1 MYKVPKEKI
10 KEFNKEDY
18 KSVDKFVKRLT
29 TTMKVILVPSF
40 IFSILL
46 YLFVFISLILMFKSF
61 TDEKSINI
69 VKELERNY
77 DKKFT
82 IVSEEL
88 IDDSDNGLYK
98 VSPKDNKDIVCNV
111 VKYFGE
117 VQEDYGKL
125 SVKYFIDKWD
135 NAEIKNAM
143 TIEESIENDRFFNKY
158 PIYTKYDIYIDI
170 EDYSQIEEAT
180 RKLYEIKQYI
190 EGNVGKYL
198 VYPRLRINEY
208 WSTVY
213 YEKDYNVDQY
223 IRYEKY
229 EYIDYLKRENK
240 DLSEIPIEEIE
251 NVYFPRSLKVIVN
264 GKNISIDSPEG
275 YENYTVAKYNAPE
288 GVYRI
293 DIRYILNNLDNVE
306 IIDNKAGKMKGFRYN
321 GIEYELVF
329 SEDKAKRNK
338 VYYNIKIDDLKQ
350 IFSGAEIEYDY
361 QNSKL
366 NINIL

>member
-40 IFSILL
+40 IFSVLL

-61 TDEKSINI
+61 TAEKDINI
-69 VKELERNY
+69 LKELKRNY
-77 DKKFT
+77 GKKFT

-98 VSPKDNKDIVCNV
+98 VSPKDNKDVVFNV
-111 VKYFGE
+111 VKHFGE
-117 VQEDYGKL
+117 IQEDYGKI
-125 SVKYFIDKWD
+125 SVKTIIDKWD
-135 NAEIKNAM
+135 NIEIKNAM
-143 TIEESIENDRFFNKY
+143 TIEEGIEKDRFFDKY

-170 EDYSQIEEAT
+170 KEYSQIEDAT

-190 EGNVGKYL
+190 EENVGKYL

-213 YEKDYNVDQY
+213 YEKDYSVEQY
-223 IRYEKY
+223 IKYEKY

-240 DLSEIPIEEIE
+240 DLYKIQKEEA
-251 NVYFPRSLKVIVN
+251 RRKVN
-264 GKNISIDSPEG
+264 E
-275 YENYTVAKYNAPE
+275 
-288 GVYRI
+288 
-293 DIRYILNNLDNVE
+293 
-306 IIDNKAGKMKGFRYN
+306 
-321 GIEYELVF
+321 
-329 SEDKAKRNK
+329 
-338 VYYNIKIDDLKQ
+338 
-350 IFSGAEIEYDY
+350 
-361 QNSKL
+361 
-366 NINIL
+366 